1 MKNLTTVMAEG
12 LLDKDFDVPDFNFEP
27 ITPNIPAMIDDG
39 EHWRQVVTAIN
50 TKLIPYAHYMEINRM
65 IDDAG
70 DIIAAINRENVAIT
84 ELGKI
89 GAALHT
95 LAKCNPLEI
104 DHKLLDE
111 AANVRVLNDWIGKAN
126 NNSDFKRLI
135 SGLGGYFYGHIGVR
149 TTRNNGK
156 LYGYLTYTLLSPNEN
171 AAAQL
176 TKIADKLSKIDSRI
190 KCDFQKTG
198 DGDGVFA
205 VKLIK
210 GAS

>member
-1 MKNLTTVMAEG
+1 MKNLTTFVVES

-27 ITPNIPAMIDDG
+27 ITPNIPVMIDDG
-39 EHWRQVVTAIN
+39 EHWRQIVSTIN
-50 TKLIPYAHYMEINRM
+50 AKLIPYAHYMEINRL
-65 IDDAG
+65 INDVG

-89 GAALHT
+89 GTALNA

-104 DHKLLDE
+104 DHKLLND

-126 NNSDFKRLI
+126 NNSDFKKLV
-135 SGLGGYFYGHIGVR
+135 SGLGGYFYGHIGER
-149 TTRNNGK
+149 ATRSGK

-171 AAAQL
+171 AVTQL

-190 KCDFQKTG
+190 VCDFQKTG
-198 DGDGVFA
+198 DGDGIFA

-210 GAS
+210 SAS